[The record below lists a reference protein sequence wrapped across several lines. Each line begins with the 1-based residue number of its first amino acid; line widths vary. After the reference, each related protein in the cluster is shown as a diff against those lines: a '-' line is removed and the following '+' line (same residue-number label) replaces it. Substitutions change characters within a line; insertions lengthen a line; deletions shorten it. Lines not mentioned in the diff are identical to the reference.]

1 MKNYKKNASPG
12 KELVRQEKILLI
24 LLPFWSSLIP
34 PIGIA
39 SLKSFLKQH
48 NYDVKTID
56 VNVEADFKDFYD
68 TYFDIL
74 RENVP
79 GNKKGNFFSIGHDVL
94 RNQMMAYLNYKDE
107 TEYLELVKVLIRK
120 TFYVDVDIQEV
131 LKLNRIIEGFYIRL
145 REYLLNL
152 LGKEK
157 PTVLGLSVY
166 SDTLPASMFA
176 FKLTRETY
184 PHIKTVM
191 GGGIFADQL
200 AGGSKNMEIFLKKTE
215 DYIDKIIIGEGEI
228 LFLKLLRNELPGS
241 KRVYKLDDIN
251 WEILNLSSAD
261 VLDMSD
267 FDLRSY
273 PYIVSYTSRSC
284 PFQCSFC
291 SETIQWGK
299 FRRKTGRQVHEELI
313 KLYKRHGSQLFLL
326 SDSLLNPVIGE
337 LSDAFLKSDISL
349 YWEGWLRVD
358 KRVCDIENTWRWRR
372 SGFYHARLG
381 IESGSPHVQELMGK
395 KLALPQIKGAIS
407 ALASIGIKTT
417 TLWVIGHPGETEAD
431 FRQTLDLVEELRKDI
446 YEAECRPFYFYPTGQ
461 VNSDSDW
468 WGKMRKIPLYPGS
481 AEDILLFQTW
491 LLDCEPSREVAY
503 QRMNRFVEHCKKL
516 GIPNPYSIHDIFQAD
531 ERWKKIHKNAV
542 PSLVDFKNSGKY
554 IEESKHVEKLNLV
567 QPSIRGKDEEYQE
580 YLDFGF

>member
-68 TYFDIL
+68 KYFDIL

-131 LKLNRIIEGFYIRL
+131 LKLNRIIEGFYTRL

-166 SDTLPASMFA
+166 SDTLPASLFA

-299 FRRKTGRQVHEELI
+299 FRRKTGKQVHEELI
-313 KLYKRHGSQLFLL
+313 KLYQKHGSQLFFFFF
-326 SDSLLNPVIGE
+326 SLLNPVIG
-337 LSDAFLKSDISL
+337 
-349 YWEGWLRVD
+349 
-358 KRVCDIENTWRWRR
+358 
-372 SGFYHARLG
+372 
-381 IESGSPHVQELMGK
+381 
-395 KLALPQIKGAIS
+395 
-407 ALASIGIKTT
+407 
-417 TLWVIGHPGETEAD
+417 
-431 FRQTLDLVEELRKDI
+431 
-446 YEAECRPFYFYPTGQ
+446 
-461 VNSDSDW
+461 
-468 WGKMRKIPLYPGS
+468 
-481 AEDILLFQTW
+481 
-491 LLDCEPSREVAY
+491 
-503 QRMNRFVEHCKKL
+503 
-516 GIPNPYSIHDIFQAD
+516 
-531 ERWKKIHKNAV
+531 
-542 PSLVDFKNSGKY
+542 
-554 IEESKHVEKLNLV
+554 
-567 QPSIRGKDEEYQE
+567 
-580 YLDFGF
+580 